1 MADQETLQPAQ
12 QVVQMA
18 QSVTIQ
24 PTPEFRPDAKV
35 GASLATSTSIDGI
48 TGKQILKCS

>member
-1 MADQETLQPAQ
+1 MADEETLQPAQ
-12 QVVQMA
+12 SVTIQMA

-35 GASLATSTSIDGI
+35 GASLATIDGI